1 MKKDDYISELMK
13 ITEKEYLNLS
23 KQYRED
29 RDAPLTIQLV
39 VSEFRFN
46 PNTNVA
52 IMYLLDYVEKQLD
65 AYETNRQGLERKL
78 KNAIEIINKKIAN
91 EKKNAT

>member
-29 RDAPLTIQLV
+29 RDGPLTIQLV

-78 KNAIEIINKKIAN
+78 KNAIEIINKKN
-91 EKKNAT
+91 SK

>member
-29 RDAPLTIQLV
+29 RDTPLTIQLV
-39 VSEFRFN
+39 VSEFSFN

-52 IMYLLDYVEKQLD
+52 IMYLLDYVENQLD

-78 KNAIEIINKKIAN
+78 KNAIEIINKKI
-91 EKKNAT
+91 

>member
-52 IMYLLDYVEKQLD
+52 IMYLLDYVENQLD

-78 KNAIEIINKKIAN
+78 KNAIEIINKKN
-91 EKKNAT
+91 SK

>member
-65 AYETNRQGLERKL
+65 VYETNRQGLERKL
-78 KNAIEIINKKIAN
+78 KNAIEIINKKN
-91 EKKNAT
+91 SK

>member
-78 KNAIEIINKKIAN
+78 KNAIEIINKKN
-91 EKKNAT
+91 SK

>member
-1 MKKDDYISELMK
+1 MEKDDYISELMK

-78 KNAIEIINKKIAN
+78 KNAIEIINKKN
-91 EKKNAT
+91 SK

>member
-78 KNAIEIINKKIAN
+78 KNAIEIINKKNI
-91 EKKNAT
+91 K

>member
-1 MKKDDYISELMK
+1 MKQDDYISELMK

-78 KNAIEIINKKIAN
+78 KNAIEIINKKN
-91 EKKNAT
+91 SK

>member
-1 MKKDDYISELMK
+1 MKKDDYISELIK

-78 KNAIEIINKKIAN
+78 KNAIEIINKKN
-91 EKKNAT
+91 SK

>member
-39 VSEFRFN
+39 VSEFGFN

-78 KNAIEIINKKIAN
+78 KNAIEIINKRNIK
-91 EKKNAT
+91 

>member
-65 AYETNRQGLERKL
+65 AYETNRQGLE
-78 KNAIEIINKKIAN
+78 
-91 EKKNAT
+91 

>member
-1 MKKDDYISELMK
+1 MNKDDYISELMK

-78 KNAIEIINKKIAN
+78 KNAIEIINKKN
-91 EKKNAT
+91 SK

>member
-23 KQYRED
+23 KQYREE

-78 KNAIEIINKKIAN
+78 KNAIEIINKKN
-91 EKKNAT
+91 SK